1 MLLIDFSFSATPEQ
15 IEQYIM
21 LSDANRDLIEMKQ
34 TVESIIPPTLTSNTL
49 IITAYFNEY
58 LTKHL
63 TSNEIDKLIKLYNNP
78 LLNILKELNQQ
89 ISTEE
94 RQAFKLMLKENPY
107 SKKRLAVAQ
116 KITQNIFDSEDLKNI
131 RYGLQEKISEAFGGE
146 QESEFIS
153 QKKEKQLL
161 ERMRNELKLSLL
173 YCTQNLTIEE
183 LKKLQ
188 KLTKNPLLKKA
199 TKVEIDASL
208 YAVELFLKAVL
219 MEFIEK

>member
-153 QKKEKQLL
+153 QKKEKQML